1 MVFVYSREMSESM
14 SPKSDS
20 ELMVKPAD
28 SMLRAESHMQWTW
41 GEFPEPTRVRFRSRL
56 VVSGLHGCIF
66 KLFLVLFFLASRST
80 KRINQRQRR

>member
-1 MVFVYSREMSESM
+1 MFVYSREMSEPA

-41 GEFPEPTRVRFRSRL
+41 GEFPESTRVRLRSSL
-56 VVSGLHGCIF
+56 VGSDRHVC
-66 KLFLVLFFLASRST
+66 V
-80 KRINQRQRR
+80 